1 MYSLMTKLICSVVL
15 CFFLC
20 AGSVSAQDRFFVK
33 KLDSIVDSR
42 KAVVGL
48 SVHIMETGDTV
59 SLNGDRRFPMQ
70 SVYKFHLALAVL
82 DRVDQGKLKLDQKVF
97 LKKEDLLPDTHSPLR
112 DKYPD
117 GNVSV
122 SVDELLRYTVGQSDN
137 NGCDILF
144 RLVGGTS
151 NVERFIKNLGISN
164 VAIVGTEAQM
174 HADYKMQFKNYST
187 PKSATELLLKFA
199 QGKVLR
205 KSSTEYLMNVMKESA
220 SGPNKLK
227 GLLPPGTLVAHKT
240 GYSGTDGDELT
251 YATNDIGLVVLPNG
265 NHMLISAFVTM
276 SRESEAVNDRIIAE
290 LAKAAFEKYGGSS
303 SRN

>member
-1 MYSLMTKLICSVVL
+1 VL
-15 CFFLC
+15 FTVFRLF
-20 AGSVSAQDRFFVK
+20 SSK
-33 KLDSIVDSR
+33 
-42 KAVVGL
+42 KAVVGF
-48 SVHIMETGDTV
+48 SVQILETGETV

-82 DRVDQGKLKLDQKVF
+82 NRVDRGTLKLDQKVS
-97 LKKEDLLPDTHSPLR
+97 LKKGDLLPDTHSPLR

-117 GNVSV
+117 RNVYV
-122 SVDELLRYTVGQSDN
+122 SVDELLLYTVGQSDN

-151 NVERFIKNLGISN
+151 VVDRYIKNLGISN

-174 HADYKMQFKNYST
+174 HADSKMQFKNYST
-187 PKSATELLLKFA
+187 PKSATALLVKFA
-199 QGKVLR
+199 QGKVLS
-205 KSSTEYLMNVMKESA
+205 KSSTDYLRNVIQESA

-240 GYSGTDGDELT
+240 GYSGTDENGLT
-251 YATNDIGLVVLPNG
+251 YATNDIGLVALPNG

-276 SRESEAVNDRIIAE
+276 SRESEVVNDRIIAE
-290 LAKAAFEKYGGSS
+290 LAKAAFDKYGSS
-303 SRN
+303 SSRM

>member
-1 MYSLMTKLICSVVL
+1 MTKVICSVVL
-15 CFFLC
+15 CFILF
-20 AGSVSAQDRFFVK
+20 AGSAAAQDQSFVK
-33 KLDSIVDSR
+33 KLDSIVGSK
-42 KAVVGL
+42 KAVVGF
-48 SVHIMETGDTV
+48 SVQILETGDTV

-82 DRVDQGKLKLDQKVF
+82 NRVDRGTLKLDQKVF
-97 LKKEDLLPDTHSPLR
+97 LKKGDLLPDTHSPLR

-117 GNVSV
+117 ANVYV

-144 RLVGGTS
+144 RLVGRTS
-151 NVERFIKNLGISN
+151 VVDRYIKNLGISN

-174 HADYKMQFKNYST
+174 HADYKVQFKNYSS
-187 PKSATELLLKFA
+187 PKSATALLLKFA
-199 QGKVLR
+199 QGKVLSE
-205 KSSTEYLMNVMKESA
+205 SSTDYLRNIMKESA

-240 GYSGTDGDELT
+240 GYSGTDENGLT

-276 SRESEAVNDRIIAE
+276 SRESEVVNDRIIAE
-290 LAKAAFEKYGGSS
+290 LAKAAFDKYGSSS